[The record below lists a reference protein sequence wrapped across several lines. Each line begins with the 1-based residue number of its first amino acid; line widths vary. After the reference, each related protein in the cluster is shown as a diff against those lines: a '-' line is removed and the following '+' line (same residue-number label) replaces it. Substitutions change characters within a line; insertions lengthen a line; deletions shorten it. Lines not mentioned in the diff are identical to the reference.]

1 MRMICAER
9 KIRLRD
15 AVELLAARMPQALSA
30 KDGRMVRSDGLEPPT
45 HSV

>member
-1 MRMICAER
+1 MMIFAER

-15 AVELLAARMPQALSA
+15 PVELMPVKRRWGLST
-30 KDGRMVRSDGLEPPT
+30 KEGRMVRSDGLEPPT